1 MGTDNTSEFQTLP
14 VGFLEDVLF
23 PTGPTDMHTVSKI
36 LNATL
41 LGCVDFLQRSFD
53 ESDARDQ
60 AIMEVEQIVELP
72 ETLAALFARRGMLL
86 FLFFMEPHLL
96 TRFSESDPLFFKRL
110 RTAVRIPTSSF
121 IRGMSQCVE
130 AYVFTVLGLSLL
142 WDEPLQLNRND
153 ATATSSHSCD
163 GEYDV
168 YNHHACNNGAT
179 TTTQEQQQ
187 QQSVAASRSIN
198 AEASSSSCANGS
210 ASSSTLH
217 ASTKRSFRS
226 LVPSNNCYDSNRD
239 NESRLQNH
247 RLHDYD
253 HDHETK
259 ARAPK
264 SVRLNSS

>member
-1 MGTDNTSEFQTLP
+1 MGTETSAFQTLP
-14 VGFLEDVLF
+14 AGFLENVLF
-23 PTGPTDMHTVSKI
+23 PTGPTDMHTVSKL

-96 TRFSESDPLFFKRL
+96 TRFSESDPLFSKRL

-142 WDEPLQLNRND
+142 WDEPLQLHRD
-153 ATATSSHSCD
+153 DDGATATSSHCWD
-163 GEYDV
+163 GQYDG
-168 YNHHACNNGAT
+168 YT
-179 TTTQEQQQ
+179 STTTQEQPQHQ
-187 QQSVAASRSIN
+187 PSVAASRSIN

-264 SVRLNSS
+264 SMRLINSS